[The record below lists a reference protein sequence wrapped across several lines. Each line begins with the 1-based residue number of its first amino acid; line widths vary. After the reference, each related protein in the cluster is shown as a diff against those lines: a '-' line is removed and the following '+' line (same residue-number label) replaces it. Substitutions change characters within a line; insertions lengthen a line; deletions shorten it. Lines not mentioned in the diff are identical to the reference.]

1 MNVQVLYN
9 LKFYYLTDIVYMDK
23 LKSALFFMEIII
35 INTFKQ
41 TINFENFCNTLFKSI
56 YIYGHNSIAN
66 YSQGHIYKTMVK
78 YVVFEHI
85 H

>member
-9 LKFYYLTDIVYMDK
+9 LKFYCFTEIVCMDK
-23 LKSALFFMEIII
+23 LKSALYLDHTILLSIYICNQTKYFFMEIII

-56 YIYGHNSIAN
+56 YIYMWS
-66 YSQGHIYKTMVK
+66 
-78 YVVFEHI
+78 
-85 H
+85 